1 MTIILRAA
9 QAIHQKL
16 EKNDVSVSRSDFP
29 LAHDKAV
36 SV

>member
-9 QAIHQKL
+9 QAIHQTLAK
-16 EKNDVSVSRSDFP
+16 DDISVSRSDFS